1 MAREAGYNKQVH
13 EDAASYGAQDLYAF
27 EAVVKDPFAL
37 VMEAREGVL
46 AKIVFQLADVLQL
59 QLEQMANILHT
70 TTKTLRSYRQSKK
83 KLNPAHSEQ
92 TLKLFA
98 LHMKG
103 EKVFGEAA
111 SFRRWLEKPAHGL
124 DGQIPLHLLE
134 TSGGIDLVMEELD
147 RIAWGDLS

>member
-1 MAREAGYNKQVH
+1 MAKETQHSKQLHEEA
-13 EDAASYGAQDLYAF
+13 APYGVKDLYAL
-27 EAVVKDPFAL
+27 EAIVKDPFTL
-37 VMEAREGVL
+37 VMEAREGIL

-92 TLKLFA
+92 ALKLFA
-98 LHMKG
+98 LYMKG
-103 EKVFGEAA
+103 EKVFGASA

-124 DGQIPLHLLE
+124 DGQLPLALLE